1 MVKDPNCKN
10 KNWKKEELE
19 ELVLGEI
26 KKLKNEPLNVPDQGE
41 QDDRTAHLLA
51 EIEKTDRQKSRLM
64 DLYGAGLFEMDE
76 LEAKI
81 RPLNDQKERLAAE
94 LERIQAEPTKKNTTA
109 LVETF
114 SDALEQGD
122 TEQVR
127 ILVRALVHKIVID
140 GEDIEIYWT
149 FG

>member
-1 MVKDPNCKN
+1 MA
-10 KNWKKEELE
+10 ELE
-19 ELVLGEI
+19 
-26 KKLKNEPLNVPDQGE
+26 
-41 QDDRTAHLLA
+41 
-51 EIEKTDRQKSRLM
+51 S
-64 DLYGAGLFEMDE
+64 
-76 LEAKI
+76 KI
-81 RPLNDQKERLAAE
+81 RPLNEQKERLAAE

-127 ILVRALVHKIVID
+127 ILVRALIHKIVID
-140 GEDIEIYWT
+140 GEDVEIYWT

>member
-1 MVKDPNCKN
+1 MVIDPNCKN
-10 KNWKKEELE
+10 KNWRKDDLE
-19 ELVLGEI
+19 SLVLGEI
-26 KKLKNEPLNVPDQGE
+26 RKLQNEPLNVPDQDE
-41 QDDRTAHLLA
+41 TDDLRAHILA

-94 LERIQAEPTKKNTTA
+94 LERIQAEPTKKTTAA

-114 SDALEQGD
+114 ADALAQGD

-127 ILVRALVHKIVID
+127 ILVRALIHKIVID
-140 GEDIEIYWT
+140 GEDVAIYWT

>member
-41 QDDRTAHLLA
+41 QDDCTTHLLA

-81 RPLNDQKERLAAE
+81 RPLNDQKR
-94 LERIQAEPTKKNTTA
+94 
-109 LVETF
+109 
-114 SDALEQGD
+114 
-122 TEQVR
+122 
-127 ILVRALVHKIVID
+127 
-140 GEDIEIYWT
+140 
-149 FG
+149 

>member
-1 MVKDPNCKN
+1 MVKDPNCMN
-10 KNWKKEELE
+10 KNWKKDELE
-19 ELVLGEI
+19 SLVLGEI
-26 KKLKNEPLNVPDQGE
+26 AKLQNEPLNAPDQDE
-41 QDDRTAHLLA
+41 TDDLRTHILA

-94 LERIQAEPTKKNTTA
+94 LERIQAEPTKKTTAA

-114 SDALEQGD
+114 ADALEQGD

-127 ILVRALVHKIVID
+127 ILVRALIHKIVID
-140 GEDIEIYWT
+140 GEDVAIYWT